1 VKLRWTEILS
11 VAGLAYGSLTRH
23 KPWQCRLPCDESASF
38 PGCWQDEE
46 VDCRD
51 AFGMIVQKGPPVL
64 GRRAAVHVPRH
75 RPPPEAGIPR
85 GAISAPIE
93 AVDS

>member
-1 VKLRWTEILS
+1 MK
-11 VAGLAYGSLTRH
+11 ARH
-23 KPWQCRLPCDESASF
+23 FLDV
-38 PGCWQDEE
+38 GQDEE

-64 GRRAAVHVPRH
+64 GRVPRD